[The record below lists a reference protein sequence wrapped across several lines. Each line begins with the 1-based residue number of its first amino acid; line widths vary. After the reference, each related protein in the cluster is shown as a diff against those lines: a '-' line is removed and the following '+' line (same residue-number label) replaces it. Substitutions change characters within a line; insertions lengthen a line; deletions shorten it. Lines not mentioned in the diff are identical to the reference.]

1 MLLLQS
7 ASASH
12 PLPSPHARHHSINTT
27 LSACISHL
35 LHHQLHLSHLARL
48 VQCISCS
55 SSASAVQSVN
65 LFTSPT
71 HMFTLA
77 YHHTQAHSTLQHPK
91 TSHARWPS
99 AARHE
104 MPQSSS
110 SQKYFI
116 FAPSRHPSSSPAT
129 IAINHSVNHMAS
141 QYSCRAHHK
150 GLTLVSVQDHVLTRH
165 HGADPCPASSEYPLV
180 CSLLFARANLSS

>member
-77 YHHTQAHSTLQHPK
+77 YHHTQAHLTLQNPK
-91 TSHARWPS
+91 TTNVRWPS
-99 AARHE
+99 VAHHE
-104 MPQSSS
+104 MPRSPSSLTRVA
-110 SQKYFI
+110 
-116 FAPSRHPSSSPAT
+116 FAPSLHPDSSPAT
-129 IAINHSVNHMAS
+129 LAISHSVNHMAPQS
-141 QYSCRAHHK
+141 SCQACHK
-150 GLTLVSVQDHVLTRH
+150 MLRS
-165 HGADPCPASSEYPLV
+165 
-180 CSLLFARANLSS
+180 